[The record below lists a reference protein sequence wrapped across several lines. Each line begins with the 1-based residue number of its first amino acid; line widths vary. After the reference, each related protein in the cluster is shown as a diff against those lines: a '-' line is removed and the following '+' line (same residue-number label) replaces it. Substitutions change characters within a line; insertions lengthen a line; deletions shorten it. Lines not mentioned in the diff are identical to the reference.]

1 MEWYQLQT
9 TMPGT
14 PNVIQYASVIIKNSN
29 AELISVYY
37 EILFIIQFW
46 PFKLHCAYNPEQNIC
61 DTSNYLTK
69 CCNIIVNLENLPL
82 APTIQCL
89 LHS

>member
-37 EILFIIQFW
+37 EILFIIQF
-46 PFKLHCAYNPEQNIC
+46 
-61 DTSNYLTK
+61 
-69 CCNIIVNLENLPL
+69 
-82 APTIQCL
+82 
-89 LHS
+89 